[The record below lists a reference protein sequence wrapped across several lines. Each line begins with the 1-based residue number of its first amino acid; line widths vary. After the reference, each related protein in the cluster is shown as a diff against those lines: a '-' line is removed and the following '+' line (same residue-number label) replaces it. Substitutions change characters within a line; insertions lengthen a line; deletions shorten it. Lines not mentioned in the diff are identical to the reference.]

1 MVNKMVVDSSMKVRS
16 NCFVKMVGEN
26 YYDSD
31 EKIIPQIHLIFNS
44 ESEYYKIT
52 EIEKMVK
59 KYYKIEKRY
68 LKSEKKLVRFY
79 LKQMISYLEDCQVME
94 VFSDYEFAFDE
105 EFIYINKF
113 INNDDVIEITSK
125 RIGNC

>member
-16 NCFVKMVGEN
+16 NCFVKMVCEN
-26 YYDSD
+26 YYCPVYENRFS
-31 EKIIPQIHLIFNS
+31 QIHLIFNS
-44 ESEYYKIT
+44 ESEYLKIM

-68 LKSEKKLVRFY
+68 LKSENKLILFY
-79 LKQMISYLEDCQVME
+79 LKQMSSYLEDCHVME
-94 VFSDYEFAFDE
+94 VFSDYEFAFED

-113 INNDDVIEITSK
+113 INNVTSK
-125 RIGNC
+125 RIGNF